1 MKSIQRRFNDI
12 TNKNPHWSS
21 YICFAEAIKEQGFGK
36 ESISIWFNK
45 LVEKDDYDKKD
56 KKDILTKLYVSSNV
70 RDGIFRPKSLVR
82 RTFISFE

>member
-36 ESISIWFNK
+36 ESISI
-45 LVEKDDYDKKD
+45 
-56 KKDILTKLYVSSNV
+56 
-70 RDGIFRPKSLVR
+70 
-82 RTFISFE
+82 